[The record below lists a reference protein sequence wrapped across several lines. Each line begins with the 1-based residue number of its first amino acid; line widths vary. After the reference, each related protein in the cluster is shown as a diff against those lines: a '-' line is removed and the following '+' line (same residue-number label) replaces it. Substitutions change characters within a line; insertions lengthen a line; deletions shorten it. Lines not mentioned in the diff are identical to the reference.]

1 MIGFELPTISKYPG
15 NILIMIKND
24 VENQTHIYQISRLNE
39 EISLNVETLPPPPCY
54 QMAACG
60 QYGIK
65 TTIGR

>member
-1 MIGFELPTISKYPG
+1 MCEIRLDCP
-15 NILIMIKND
+15 IMAAND

-39 EISLNVETLPPPPCY
+39 EISLNVETAAPPCY